1 MDVMKYYSA
10 IKKEQ
15 KLGICN
21 NMDGSR
27 EYNTKWINSAKERQI
42 QYDFMHMWILRNKT
56 VSKEKKNRERKTN
69 QETLLITENKLRATR
84 EEVGGGMG
92 EIGEGD

>member
-1 MDVMKYYSA
+1 MKA
-10 IKKEQ
+10 WH
-15 KLGICN
+15 CN

-27 EYNTKWINSAKERQI
+27 EYNTKWNKSAKERQI
-42 QYDFMHMWILRNKT
+42 QYDFTHMWILRNKT
-56 VSKEKKNRERKTN
+56 VNKEKKKRERKTN
-69 QETLLITENKLRATR
+69 QETLLITGNKLMVTR